1 MGKRLLVFAI
11 IFLSLLAFTLWRAQ
25 PPFRLQRKLLAK
37 LPYSP
42 DKLLVTDLDDDGHP
56 EVMAVKEDEPL
67 IWVRFPFDKPSLL
80 RFENCRLVW
89 IEEYSRSI
97 LKTLPVLTT
106 NKRLRLLKWKDGR
119 VIFNLLPALL
129 DVPEVPRNI
138 FVRKGKGTGA
148 VFLHVYRGLDA
159 WVFTLTPQG
168 HWKFASRFT
177 RTVGFWEFSDRYI
190 ADLADLD
197 RDGLLDALCLNFGYR
212 DAWVFWGRR
221 GEETNLGSWLDSDD
235 PRVTDLDRN
244 GWKEVV
250 IVEGRRLKI
259 WQFDRSQ
266 RRLRVIAT
274 SPPLPIRRGIF
285 YLLDLDGDGR
295 KEIWMHDDMK
305 GLCWV
310 FQWREGRLRM
320 WQGKTGLK
328 DAEVRDWRQVKFGDQ
343 PALYTYQYHPIWLFP
358 PRIWMEDWKLRWQFK
373 ERVQFTVFCLLPK
386 GEQALSPSHWRFQE
400 APFQL
405 KFAGDIDGDGSDEV
419 IGYDVRWRCW
429 RLYRVEVTR
438 AGELRWRDVLLGREK
453 IEPTAFALLVD
464 GKRRGLVVAWSDGR
478 LELLTMEGRR

>member
-56 EVMAVKEDEPL
+56 EVTALQTDNPP

-80 RFENCRLVW
+80 RFKNYRAVW
-89 IEEYSRSI
+89 VQGGCFV
-97 LKTLPVLTT
+97 LKALPVLTMDD
-106 NKRLRLLKWKDGR
+106 RLRLLRWKEGKAKLDP
-119 VIFNLLPALL
+119 LPSLP
-129 DVPEVPRNI
+129 DVPMDDILVGE
-138 FVRKGKGTGA
+138 GKGTGT
-148 VFLHVYRGLDA
+148 VFLRVDQGNNCWL
-159 WVFTLTPQG
+159 FTLTPQG
-168 HWKFASRFT
+168 EWQFASQFKLQFAVWN
-177 RTVGFWEFSDRYI
+177 VG
-190 ADLADLD
+190 DLADLD
-197 RDGLLDALCLNFGYR
+197 GDGLLDALFYIPQPSGK
-212 DAWVFWGRR
+212 DAWVLWG
-221 GEETNLGSWLDSDD
+221 GQEKGETNLGSWTPCGSS
-235 PRVTDLDRN
+235 PKVADLDGD
-244 GWKEVV
+244 GWMEIV
-250 IVEGRRLKI
+250 IVTKDGRLKI
-259 WQFDRSQ
+259 WGFDRRE
-266 RRLRVIAT
+266 RRLKVIAT
-274 SPPLPIRRGIF
+274 SPPLPGTLSTF
-285 YLLDLDGDGR
+285 YLDLFDLDGDR
-295 KEIWMHDDMK
+295 QKEVVVADAKYWI
-305 GLCWV
+305 
-310 FQWREGRLRM
+310 FRWRDGKLKMWQKM
-320 WQGKTGLK
+320 WQGKTDL
-328 DAEVRDWRQVKFGDQ
+328 DMWHLTQVKFGDRL
-343 PALYTYQYHPIWLFP
+343 ALYTYQYHPIWLFP

-478 LELLTMEGRR
+478 LELLTMEGKK